1 MADGRHRDTQLMGEC
16 KQLYRLVMLK
26 QPAENNDFSFFSRI
40 FKVIRRLK
48 RLFKSLK
55 STGVCFYLNTKPCY
69 FVKYNAVCGK

>member
-1 MADGRHRDTQLMGEC
+1 MADGRHRYAQLMGEC

-48 RLFKSLK
+48 RLFESLK
-55 STGVCFYLNTKPCY
+55 SIRVCFYLNTKPCY
-69 FVKYNAVCGK
+69 FVKCNAVCGK